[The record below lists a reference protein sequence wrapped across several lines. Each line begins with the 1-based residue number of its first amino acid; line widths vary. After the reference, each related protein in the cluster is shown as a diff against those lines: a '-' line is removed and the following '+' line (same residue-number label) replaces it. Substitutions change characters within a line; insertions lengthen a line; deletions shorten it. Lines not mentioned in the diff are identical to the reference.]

1 MKQFIFSVLAVTV
14 FCVGLGSLAEHAG
27 ASFKSDEKALAIIR
41 DARQAIGGD
50 TAIAGVRSMVIG
62 GQSARTIKIDGVER
76 TEQAETEI
84 VWQLPDKLMK
94 TVAIR
99 DGKGG
104 DKMINR
110 QVDVVVVGDKKGIGE
125 GQGTGSGSGVKKIV
139 IKKDD
144 GTVQE
149 LTGAE
154 AEKVIAADG
163 GASGDNVRRII
174 IKRPDGTTEE
184 LNGDAADKVMVR
196 STDDKGQVNAEVE
209 KAMADGHHVMIKRV
223 GGPEQ
228 AMKHNE
234 LLRLTLGLLL
244 AAPQGMD
251 VSYTFGG
258 ETDVDG
264 TACNIVVAEFAG
276 SAYRLFIGKSSSL
289 PVMISYKGVR
299 MPDVV
304 MFRTKSPEGG
314 ETKDNMVFT
323 RKVEAPPM
331 ETAEYNVKFSD
342 YRSVNG
348 LQLPFRWTQTV
359 GGAADETF
367 NVAAYD
373 INPANIADKFNN
385 ENVKVKIKQADQN

>member
-41 DARQAIGGD
+41 DARQALGGD
-50 TAIAGVRSMVIG
+50 TAIASIRSMVIG
-62 GQSARTIKIDGVER
+62 GQTTRTIKIDGVER
-76 TEQAETEI
+76 TEPAETEI

-94 TVAIR
+94 TVAVR
-99 DGKGG
+99 HDDGKGG
-104 DKMINR
+104 EKSINR
-110 QVDVVVVGDKKGIGE
+110 QVDVVVVGDKQGVGE
-125 GQGTGSGSGVKKIV
+125 GRGTGTGSGVKRIV

-154 AEKVIAADG
+154 AEKVIAEDG
-163 GASGDNVRRII
+163 GAPGDNVRKII
-174 IKRPDGTTEE
+174 IKKSDGSVEE
-184 LNGDAADKVMVR
+184 LTGEAADKMVLR
-196 STDDKGQVNAEVE
+196 KVDEDKLRVTTDVDRVSDGQ
-209 KAMADGHHVMIKRV
+209 HVMIKRL

-258 ETDVDG
+258 ETDIDG
-264 TACNIVVAEFAG
+264 TTCNIVVAEFAG
-276 SAYRLFIGKSSSL
+276 SSYKLFIGKTSNL
-289 PVMISYKGVR
+289 PVMISYRGVR

-304 MFRTKSPEGG
+304 MFRTKAPEGG
-314 ETKDNMVFT
+314 GQKDVVFN
-323 RKVEAPPM
+323 RKVEGPPI
-331 ETAEYNVKFSD
+331 ETAEFNVKFSD
-342 YRSVNG
+342 YRSVSG
-348 LQLPFRWTQTV
+348 VQLPFRWVQTV
-359 GGAADETF
+359 GGSPDETF
-367 NVAAYD
+367 DVAAYD
-373 INPANIADKFNN
+373 INPVNIADRFNSDK
-385 ENVKVKIKQADQN
+385 VKVKIEN